1 MGLFTLGCL
10 RLIVEQV
17 SKTDLCQL
25 ARVCRYAKSVAE
37 SHLYAEL
44 SFFPKFPHNCSFFV
58 LGQRLVACLK
68 SSRNNAKYAAYTKR
82 IVISAGWIQ
91 NSWVIMEK
99 ERDGGLDGLG
109 KEGSEPSFGCAV
121 MEADGGVREL
131 NMGLQLLVSRCLR
144 LESLA
149 WLSPIPMNTF
159 LTASKLA
166 HRTSLSTLHINLA
179 PPTPLGNVVE
189 TSEDERATNA
199 GFQTYSPAF
208 SGLGSVPLVNLSLT
222 ELPALTYQLHSLLK
236 SVANTLRYLT
246 LESSE
251 RAPRETFTPLAAGL
265 RLHTLRLNRIQF
277 EPRGLQPTIENL
289 TLHGQSDN
297 IILPTNI
304 AAGILQFAT
313 DSWTYLDTAVAIARI
328 GKKKDIAFV
337 PQAPRLEGITLNP
350 LLAEYRHLRRLEF
363 SKQCT
368 ITSET
373 LEIFSLSAC
382 AVQWLTIPVKIDQWT
397 AFLPV
402 SVNLRSLKYIGLYLV
417 HDGASPCTDA
427 SGPTDDSETSH
438 LRALR
443 PAHFAEQLVEAFDD
457 SGAASLRKIM
467 IDGFEWRVF
476 VRKLIRSN
484 QTPALKLVRFQPGTP
499 KIVPKDEVHMIE
511 VSRGRGRHRIL

>member
-1 MGLFTLGCL
+1 M
-10 RLIVEQV
+10 VEQV
-17 SKTDLCQL
+17 SKPDLCQL

-44 SFFPKFPHNCSFFV
+44 SFSPKFPHNCSFFV
-58 LGQRLVACLK
+58 LGQQLVACLK
-68 SSRNNAKYAAYTKR
+68 YSLNNAKYAAYTKH
-82 IVISAGWIQ
+82 IVISAGWTQ
-91 NSWVIMEK
+91 NSWVIMEE

-109 KEGSEPSFGCAV
+109 KGGSERLLGRAV
-121 MEADGGVREL
+121 READGGVREL

-144 LESLA
+144 LESLV

-166 HRTSLSTLHINLA
+166 HRSSLSTLHINLA
-179 PPTPLGNVVE
+179 QPTPLGSIE
-189 TSEDERATNA
+189 TSEDERATNT

-208 SGLGSVPLVNLSLT
+208 SGLGSVLLVNLSLT
-222 ELPALTYQLHSLLK
+222 ELPALTYQIHSLLK

-246 LESSE
+246 LESTD
-251 RAPRETFTPLAAGL
+251 RGPRETFTPLAAGL

-297 IILPTNI
+297 IVLPTDM
-304 AAGILQFAT
+304 AAGILQFTT
-313 DSWTYLDTAVAIARI
+313 DSWTCLDAAVAIARI

-337 PQAPRLEGITLNP
+337 PQAPRLGGISLNP
-350 LLAEYRHLRRLEF
+350 LLAEYRHLQKLEF

-373 LEIFSLSAC
+373 LELFSLSAC

-397 AFLPV
+397 TFLPV
-402 SVNLRSLKYIGLYLV
+402 SVNLRCLKYIGLYLI

-427 SGPTDDSETSH
+427 SGPTDDSESGH

-467 IDGFEWRVF
+467 IDGFEWKVF

-484 QTPALKLVRFQPGTP
+484 QTPAPRLIRFRPDAP
-499 KIVPKDEVHMIE
+499 KIVPKDKVHVIE
-511 VSRGRGRHRIL
+511 VSRERRRHRIL